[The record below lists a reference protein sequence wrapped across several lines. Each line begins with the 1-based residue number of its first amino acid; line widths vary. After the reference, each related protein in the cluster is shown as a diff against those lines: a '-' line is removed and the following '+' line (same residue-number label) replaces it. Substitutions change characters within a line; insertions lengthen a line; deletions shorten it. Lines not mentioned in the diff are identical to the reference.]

1 MLSPGLSV
9 SAEQSRYCRAGADS
23 REQGP
28 TKGRET
34 KPMQARASSKS
45 KGQRASSYKGA
56 KGKAPQVSSKG
67 GRRLSPGP
75 GTRAL
80 RILRAAAPGE
90 DWVL

>member
-9 SAEQSRYCRAGADS
+9 SAEQSRYCRAGANS
-23 REQGP
+23 KKQGP

-45 KGQRASSYKGA
+45 KGRRASSYKGA
-56 KGKAPQVSSKG
+56 KVKAPQVSSKG
-67 GRRLSPGP
+67 SRRLSPGP

-80 RILRAAAPGE
+80 RILHATGPGK